1 LFHFTIYFLFV
12 CLSPIRSQQSHRNSV
27 GLTLFFFFLYL
38 FICLFW
44 YTSWHTPLDDPR
56 ASQTTQHFL
65 SSETQRCAE
74 LSKDLDKQNRKVHE
88 LETHLEAGRNAMSTL
103 QSTILGK
110 SEQRF
115 AIMAVDLENTVTE
128 FNDKQARIANQAVEL
143 GRRTIEV
150 AEREQDVTARE
161 AAACALEAAQTK
173 TAEDLDARER
183 QVRGSGYGTM
193 KGPDG

>member
-1 LFHFTIYFLFV
+1 
-12 CLSPIRSQQSHRNSV
+12 
-27 GLTLFFFFLYL
+27 
-38 FICLFW
+38 
-44 YTSWHTPLDDPR
+44 
-56 ASQTTQHFL
+56 
-65 SSETQRCAE
+65 
-74 LSKDLDKQNRKVHE
+74 
-88 LETHLEAGRNAMSTL
+88 MSTL